1 LLLKTPDHT
10 PLEELID
17 QIIESPEKTSSTTIK
32 FAALRM
38 REHNSLH
45 RIQELL
51 EASRRMPHATNAF
64 FSLFRDA
71 FESDG
76 LQDWFLDYAK
86 SDWAGFQWSISY
98 YARMFG
104 RSTRPRRELLEY
116 FAVLVENPSTS
127 LPLLAV
133 AVQRLVEW
141 NPSTARAV
149 IRAAVRKTS
158 NSHAIRILALAALNA
173 KEPGKAVKAWLEPH
187 DSNRATLEMLA
198 AQRYKQIPVL
208 GAFRR

>member
-1 LLLKTPDHT
+1 
-10 PLEELID
+10 
-17 QIIESPEKTSSTTIK
+17 
-32 FAALRM
+32 
-38 REHNSLH
+38 
-45 RIQELL
+45 
-51 EASRRMPHATNAF
+51 MPHATNAF